1 MRVAAITL
9 VCLCL
14 LEASTGFTIA
24 PRSVV
29 PRGAVLSSSTEDD
42 DQPLRLVL
50 SQDEMQ
56 QQMSKLRSKYP
67 TAEADY
73 LAAARA
79 RSTAKMASQ
88 ERKATDGDYQELAE
102 EKHKTFGE
110 TDDWEDSKKEAG
122 NGDSQ
127 ILIPM
132 MDSTEDGEEDEPKLL
147 LF

>member
-1 MRVAAITL
+1 MRVAAIAL

-29 PRGAVLSSSTEDD
+29 RRGAVLSSSTEDD
-42 DQPLRLVL
+42 DQPRRLVL
-50 SQDEMQ
+50 SQEEMQ
-56 QQMSKLRSKYP
+56 QQMANLRSKYP

-79 RSTAKMASQ
+79 RSAAKMASQ
-88 ERKATDGDYQELAE
+88 DRKATEEDWNGLAQEKQKA
-102 EKHKTFGE
+102 FGE
-110 TDDWEDSKKEAG
+110 TDAWEESKKEAG
-122 NGDSQ
+122 NMDSQ

-132 MDSTEDGEEDEPKLL
+132 MDDEDGGEDEPKLL